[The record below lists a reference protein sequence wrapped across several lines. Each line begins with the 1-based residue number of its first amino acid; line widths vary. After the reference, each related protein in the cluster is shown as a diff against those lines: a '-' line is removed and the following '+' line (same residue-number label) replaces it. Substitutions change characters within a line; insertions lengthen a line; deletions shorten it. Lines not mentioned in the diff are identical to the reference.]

1 MPKVNL
7 SRLSTY
13 AAAADASPDL
23 AASSPLGPE
32 GLDYLRRLA
41 VERGYSR
48 HTLAAYERDLR
59 KFAVW
64 CQRHHCTPMGAGGAQ
79 VRAFL
84 RSLETRHLS
93 PATQARQLAV
103 LRGLYRDWRANGIRG
118 DDPTEALAAPRARR
132 PLPRYLHPAQVEAL
146 LAAPLA
152 GAQAAA
158 PLAASWRRQRDHAM
172 LQLLYASGLRVSE
185 LIALRREDLDL
196 DAGLVCC
203 RGKGDKQ
210 RLVPFGRAAGAAL
223 RAWIAGGW
231 QQPRGRTGRGGS
243 RPPVVCLFP
252 TASGRP
258 MSRQAYWRSL
268 AAYGRQAGLP
278 QRLSPHMLR
287 HSFATH
293 LLAGG
298 ADLRSV
304 QTLLGH
310 AEIATTQIYTHVL
323 APRVRAAYQAH
334 HPRA

>member
-1 MPKVNL
+1 M
-7 SRLSTY
+7 
-13 AAAADASPDL
+13 
-23 AASSPLGPE
+23 E
-32 GLDYLRRLA
+32 DYLHHLRL
-41 VERGYSR
+41 ERGYSP
-48 HTLAAYERDLR
+48 HTLTGYRRDLG
-59 KFAVW
+59 KFAAW
-64 CQRHHCTPMGAGGAQ
+64 CRRHHGTPLQADRAQ

-84 RSLETRHLS
+84 RAIEQQHLS

-103 LRGLYRDWRANGIRG
+103 LRGLYRDWRANGVRA
-118 DDPTEALAAPRARR
+118 DNPAEALTSPRRLRR
-132 PLPRYLHPAQVEAL
+132 LPRYLNLAQVEAL

-152 GAQAAA
+152 APARGPAA
-158 PLAASWRRQRDHAM
+158 LRRRQRDHAM

-185 LIALRREDLDL
+185 LIALRVEDLDQEL
-196 DAGLVCC
+196 GLLCC

-210 RLVPFGRAAGAAL
+210 RLVPFGRAAAAAL
-223 RAWIAGGW
+223 RAWLEGGW
-231 QQPRGRTGRGGS
+231 RQMAARRGGG
-243 RPPVVCLFP
+243 PPACLFP

-268 AAYGRQAGLP
+268 AAYGRQAGLDR
-278 QRLSPHMLR
+278 RLSPHMLR

-310 AEIATTQIYTHVL
+310 ADIATTQIYTHVQAARL
-323 APRVRAAYQAH
+323 QAAYRAH

>member
-1 MPKVNL
+1 MAKVN
-7 SRLSTY
+7 RYKLSTY
-13 AAAADASPDL
+13 AAGGSGGPSRAEKPA
-23 AASSPLGPE
+23 LGPE
-32 GLDYLRRLA
+32 EQDYLRRLA

-48 HTLAAYERDLR
+48 HTLAAYSRDLG
-59 KFAVW
+59 KFAAW
-64 CQRHHCTPMGAGGAQ
+64 RRRQAGPLLSADGAQ

-84 RSLETRHLS
+84 RSLETQHRS

-103 LRGLYRDWRANGIRG
+103 LRGFYRDCRANGLRE
-118 DDPTEALAAPRARR
+118 DDPTEALTAPRARR

-152 GAQAAA
+152 GAGAAA
-158 PLAASWRRQRDHAM
+158 WRRQRDHAM

-185 LIALRREDLDL
+185 LIALRIEDLDL
-196 DAGLVCC
+196 EAGLVRC

-210 RLVPFGRAAGAAL
+210 RLVPFGRTAAAAL
-223 RAWIAGGW
+223 RGWIEGGW
-231 QQPRGRTGRGGS
+231 RRPRGGA
-243 RPPVVCLFP
+243 PVCLFP

-268 AAYGRQAGLP
+268 AAYGRRAGLRR
-278 QRLSPHMLR
+278 RLSPHMLR

-310 AEIATTQIYTHVL
+310 AEIATTQIYTHVM
-323 APRVRAAYQAH
+323 APGVRAAYQAH